1 MSDPNWRPSGRA
13 TARPL
18 DLQGGKAVNEPA
30 IKGTLFS
37 AVVADLN
44 RLIEQGRISPEML
57 ESHLDPQDIGL
68 ADEKINAAGW
78 YDIHAYHRI
87 VELLCEVEGGGRENY
102 WFERGV
108 RAARRL
114 VETGIYHQMDYLGRT
129 MVSGEIDPVARFNAF
144 AKDMRL
150 LLSIHASMLNFGD
163 WRCVVDPDRGDRYRV
178 EVRGIAGIPDGIFIA
193 AGGMFNGMSEI
204 SRSKSTLQ
212 WELKR
217 ISPDFAVFRMTR
229 PV

>member
-1 MSDPNWRPSGRA
+1 M
-13 TARPL
+13 
-18 DLQGGKAVNEPA
+18 KEPA

-44 RLIEQGRISPEML
+44 RLVEEGGISPEML
-57 ESHLDPQDIGL
+57 ESRLEPRDISL
-68 ADEKINAAGW
+68 MDEKINAAGW
-78 YDIHAYHRI
+78 YDLHAYHRM
-87 VELLCEVEGGGRENY
+87 VELLCDVEGGGGESY
-102 WFERGV
+102 WYERGV

-114 VETGIYHQMDYLGRT
+114 MEAGIYHQMDYLGRT
-129 MVSGEIDPVARFNAF
+129 MASREIDPTARFNAF

-150 LLSIHASMLNFGD
+150 LLSLHASMLNFGD

-193 AGGMFNGMSEI
+193 AAGIFNGFSEI
-204 SRSKSTLQ
+204 ASSKSTVQ
-212 WELKR
+212 WELER
-217 ISPDFAVFRMTR
+217 TGPDFAVFRMTR

>member
-1 MSDPNWRPSGRA
+1 M
-13 TARPL
+13 
-18 DLQGGKAVNEPA
+18 NEPA

-57 ESHLDPQDIGL
+57 ESRLEPEDIPL
-68 ADEKINAAGW
+68 MDEKINPAGW

-114 VETGIYHQMDYLGRT
+114 MEAGIYHQMDYLGRT
-129 MVSGEIDPVARFNAF
+129 MVRGEIDPAARFNAF

-178 EVRGIAGIPDGIFIA
+178 EIRQIAGIPDGIFLA
-193 AGGMFNGMSEI
+193 AAGMFNGMSEI
-204 SRSKSTLQ
+204 SRSTRTRH
-212 WELKR
+212 WEFDR
-217 ISPDFAVFRMTR
+217 VDPDFVILRMTG